1 MRSERILQYIIACIM
16 AVLTLTP
23 HSAAQSNPARSI
35 TPHTGA
41 TDSVAGGR
49 LSSLYAGSGYGNN
62 LLYLGATMSQGNSF
76 GYASAAY
83 GLKEKL
89 YLSATGYTISGLSPF
104 IAFYSLDLSFSH
116 TFNSW
121 FDINTGLSR
130 YNVAEKLRETLFG
143 NFSYAYATIGLDWR
157 LLYTQLSAGLYM
169 ADGTLPYVQARF
181 SRYFETRSFPGNKA
195 FFSIDPYV
203 NILTGSIFH
212 TEPSQGAIGTGM
224 NQGTGT
230 GADTGSGTWKR
241 ERKGRNQPPGTT
253 ITSSFGLIELDL
265 GLPAAF
271 SYDFF
276 TLELEPGYIIP
287 LYPGK
292 ELPRN
297 GRFLFQASLF
307 FRIF

>member
-1 MRSERILQYIIACIM
+1 MIACIL

-23 HSAAQSNPARSI
+23 HSTAQSNPAS
-35 TPHTGA
+35 TFTSHAGA
-41 TDSVAGGR
+41 NDSVAGSR
-49 LSSLYAGSGYGNN
+49 MSSLYAGSGYGNN
-62 LLYLGATMSQGNSF
+62 LLYLGTTMSQGNSF

-83 GLKEKL
+83 GLKDKL
-89 YLSATGYTISGLSPF
+89 YLSATAYTISGLSPF
-104 IAFYSLDLSFSH
+104 MTFYSLDLNFSH

-121 FDINTGLSR
+121 FDISTGISR
-130 YNVAEKLRETLFG
+130 YNVAEKLRDTLFG
-143 NFSYAYATIGLDWR
+143 NFSYAYATLGFDWR
-157 LLYTQLSAGLYM
+157 ILYTQLSAGLFI
-169 ADGTLPYVQARF
+169 ADETLPYVQARF
-181 SRYFETRSFPGNKA
+181 SRYFETRSFARDKA

-203 NILTGSIFH
+203 NILAGSIFH
-212 TEPSQGAIGTGM
+212 TESPQGATGTGM

-230 GADTGSGTWKR
+230 ETGIGIGSGTWKR
-241 ERKGRNQPPGTT
+241 ERKGRHQPPGTT

-271 SYDFF
+271 SHDFF

-297 GRFLFQASLF
+297 GRFLFLVSLF